1 MVIHWFLQ
9 LCVDHSRVRQ
19 VECVHRDQEVVSD
32 RGQQVADKV
41 MMDSR
46 LVMVERQLSM
56 ERLALSLVLWS
67 ELLHLGF
74 QVYRAN

>member
-1 MVIHWFLQ
+1 MVIHSFVHVG
-9 LCVDHSRVRQ
+9 VDRMRERLVEFVHMDQ
-19 VECVHRDQEVVSD
+19 VVVSD
-32 RGQQVADKV
+32 RDQQVADKV
-41 MMDSR
+41 MMDNQ